1 LKLAG
6 IILGPERHRRWS
18 EAQKI
23 KLVGETLLPGVTVA
37 EVMARYSVSSSLIYT
52 WRKQARLGLLG
63 QMAPVGGQL
72 AFAPVAI
79 MEPQADVP
87 SDNQI
92 CVATPQD
99 LNPVPLQHDQIN
111 CEPVECAPN
120 SDNAAMVVALPDG
133 VRILVNNG
141 VDEGA
146 LGKVLRALGR

>member
-1 LKLAG
+1 LAG
-6 IILGPERHRRWS
+6 IVLGPERHRRWS

-23 KLVGETLLPGVTVA
+23 KLVGETLMPGVTVA

-79 MEPQADVP
+79 VEPEADVT

-92 CVATPQD
+92 CVAVPQD
-99 LNPVPLQHDQIN
+99 LEAEPLSGDQIEH
-111 CEPVECAPN
+111 EPADHASQSCGLA
-120 SDNAAMVVALPDG
+120 
-133 VRILVNNG
+133 RR
-141 VDEGA
+141 GA
-146 LGKVLRALGR
+146 YLGQWWG

>member
-1 LKLAG
+1 MAG
-6 IILGPERHRRWS
+6 VILGPERHRRWS

-23 KLVGETLLPGVTVA
+23 KLVGETLMPGVKVA

-63 QMAPVGGQL
+63 QLAPVGGQL

-79 MEPQADVP
+79 VEPKADVT
-87 SDNQI
+87 SDSPI
-92 CVATPQD
+92 CLMVAQGMEAE
-99 LNPVPLQHDQIN
+99 PLQHNQIVP
-111 CEPVECAPN
+111 EPVEQAQQ
-120 SDNAAMVVALPDG
+120 SDGTAMVLALPDG
-133 VRILVNNG
+133 VRILVNDG